1 MITIKRICGTVEV
14 VKPGDLPT
22 QTAEVKEV
30 KAIEPKET
38 KKKGR
43 KKKDA

>member
-14 VKPGDLPT
+14 VKPGDLPV

-30 KAIEPKET
+30 KAIEPTKT
-38 KKKGR
+38 KKKGG